1 MRVSVMQR
9 SVISLVLAL
18 ALGVGVVSTTVSAA
32 AGAAGAPKKA
42 KPTTSTAVATTLPVV
57 TVPSTIGSVPEGA
70 AAPTGKILM
79 VKLYVDDLEA
89 GERFYGAVF
98 GAKLALKVGENA
110 HIVTF
115 PDGGPGLVLLKK
127 TANDKKKV
135 GAFIIQVPDL
145 SAAQALAIANGAK
158 EQGKFA
164 GNPGSQAAKS
174 QDFLDPWGNQVEI
187 LQLG

>member
-1 MRVSVMQR
+1 
-9 SVISLVLAL
+9 
-18 ALGVGVVSTTVSAA
+18 
-32 AGAAGAPKKA
+32 
-42 KPTTSTAVATTLPVV
+42 
-57 TVPSTIGSVPEGA
+57 
-70 AAPTGKILM
+70 M

-89 GERFYGAVF
+89 GEKFYGAVF

-127 TANDKKKV
+127 GANDKKKV